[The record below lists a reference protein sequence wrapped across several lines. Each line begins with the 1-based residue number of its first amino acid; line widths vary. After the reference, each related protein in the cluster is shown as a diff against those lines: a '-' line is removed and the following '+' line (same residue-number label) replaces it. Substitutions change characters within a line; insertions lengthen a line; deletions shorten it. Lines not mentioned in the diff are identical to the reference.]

1 SLVFY
6 EPLVVNGMPRAKPP
20 PDVAASGAKE
30 WEFALVAFLV
40 GKRLPGRNVKETLER
55 KWGQAGHFSFHVAG
69 NGVFLI
75 KFDNGQ
81 ARDWV
86 LNNGPWD
93 VWGYHLAL
101 RFWRNDMSLSLDDC
115 KSIPVWVKFKS
126 VPVHYWNK
134 DGLSHIASVLGRPL
148 HMDANTTNKRVLA
161 FARVCIEMSASSS
174 FPDSITLELEDG
186 ITTSIGVEYPWR
198 PAACTLCKV
207 FEHSNKTCPRAVRRE
222 WLPRP
227 VIMAQRKQTDAE
239 GWITVKRKGDKEDL
253 PVSTQLIVEED
264 PLLDKEGESK
274 LPATPVKEAPTVLGR
289 HGSPR
294 GLKEN
299 DLVVG
304 EDSRVGTRP
313 LLKGSSSGHKK
324 RKKKGQGG
332 QGGGGRRTR

>member
-1 SLVFY
+1 I
-6 EPLVVNGMPRAKPP
+6 
-20 PDVAASGAKE
+20 ASGAKE
-30 WEFALVAFLV
+30 WEHALVAFLV
-40 GKRLPGRNVKETLER
+40 EKRLPGRNVKEALER
-55 KWGQAGHFSFHVAG
+55 KWRQAGCFSFHVVG

-81 ARDWV
+81 ARNWV

-93 VWGYHLAL
+93 VWGFHLAL
-101 RFWRNDMSLSLDDC
+101 RIWSKDMSLSLDDC
-115 KSIPVWVKFKS
+115 KAIPVWVKLKS
-126 VPVHYWNK
+126 VPVQYWNK
-134 DGLSHIASVLGRPL
+134 EGLSYIASVLGRPL

-186 ITTSIGVEYPWR
+186 STTLIRVEYPWR

-207 FEHSNKTCPRAVRRE
+207 FDHSNKSCPRAVRRE
-222 WLPRP
+222 WMPRP

-239 GWITVKRKGDKEDL
+239 GWLTVKKKGDKEGLPIPTL
-253 PVSTQLIVEED
+253 PVVEEVSR
-264 PLLDKEGESK
+264 LDNEGASK
-274 LPATPVKEAPTVLGR
+274 LPETPTKEAPTVPAR
-289 HGSPR
+289 QASPR
-294 GLKEN
+294 GLVEN
-299 DLVVG
+299 ELVAGDDLNCRDGV
-304 EDSRVGTRP
+304 RP